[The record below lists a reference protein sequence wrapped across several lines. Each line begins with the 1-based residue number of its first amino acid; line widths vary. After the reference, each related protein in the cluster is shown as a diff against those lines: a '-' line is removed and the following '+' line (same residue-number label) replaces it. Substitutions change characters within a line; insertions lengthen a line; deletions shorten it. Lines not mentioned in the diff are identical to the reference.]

1 MTVNNT
7 FKRGF
12 KTEAEKKSIC
22 YREILGLEKTAPL
35 PAILL
40 ANHLKIKVL
49 VPVDIFTSG
58 TSTLSYLENSDEWSA
73 LTLISKKGTRLI
85 IHNEKHSSA
94 RQESN
99 IMHEIAHY
107 LCNHPFPEISG
118 LNQQNIFSRHYN
130 EEQEMEAEWLGACL
144 QLPREALIWAL
155 RKEMSQSD
163 IAQYFN
169 ASANMVRY
177 RINSTG
183 ALQQIRHFSK
193 SRYL

>member
-1 MTVNNT
+1 MTVNNN

-22 YREILGLEKTAPL
+22 YREILGLERTAPL
-35 PAILL
+35 PAIHL
-40 ANHLKIKVL
+40 ANHLKIMVL
-49 VPVDIFTSG
+49 VPVDIFTDG
-58 TSTLSYLENSDEWSA
+58 TSTLSHLENSNEWSA
-73 LTLISKKGTRLI
+73 LTLISKKGNRLI

-99 IMHEIAHY
+99 IMHEIAHFI
-107 LCNHPFPEISG
+107 CDHPFPENSA
-118 LNQQNIFSRHYN
+118 LNQETIFSRHYN
-130 EEQEMEAEWLGACL
+130 EEQEMEAEWLGGCL

-155 RKEMSQSD
+155 RKKMSQSD

-169 ASANMVRY
+169 ASADMVRY

-183 ALQQIRHFSK
+183 ALQQIRQFSK